1 MYVLIAQLCLFATP
15 WTVAHQAPLSMEF
28 ARQEY
33 LRGLPF
39 PSPGLRYMCQIVSY
53 TLWGETWSLVT
64 VSVVEVLFKLLLFLL
79 DYFFLHFLTSL
90 IASQV
95 CSLEFRR
102 SRRLIGLL
110 R

>member
-1 MYVLIAQLCLFATP
+1 
-15 WTVAHQAPLSMEF
+15 
-28 ARQEY
+28 
-33 LRGLPF
+33 
-39 PSPGLRYMCQIVSY
+39 MCQIVSY
-53 TLWGETWSLVT
+53 TLWGETRSLVT

-79 DYFFLHFLTSL
+79 DYSFFLHFLISL